1 MQNNEHFEFLF
12 LLIRYIEYK
21 QQHFQL
27 ERQTIIN
34 FNSTDYDGFKNYFVR
49 DNVRLFVTI
58 LENVLTYSLSSAT
71 AQMKLNA
78 LCIMVSK
85 SSIVNST
92 HSTSLAITLVGKLSL
107 INCER
112 AIWPAM

>member
-34 FNSTDYDGFKNYFVR
+34 FNSTDYEGFKNYFVR

-58 LENVLTYSLSSAT
+58 LENCFNLFTVLSHRPNEIKRVVHYGV
-71 AQMKLNA
+71 KIIHCKFNPFH
-78 LCIMVSK
+78 IVSNNF
-85 SSIVNST
+85 SRQIF
-92 HSTSLAITLVGKLSL
+92 LDQL
-107 INCER
+107 
-112 AIWPAM
+112 